1 MEMEMAQR
9 LTDADEGIAYGRA
22 ALLFFISLA
31 FFFSFVIYWIR
42 GHCKELLNLSS
53 SWPGSCHVR
62 TSGCSAREWGSF
74 FFLLLLLRSSLMG
87 RIRSSMTCDTNKL
100 L

>member
-1 MEMEMAQR
+1 MAQR

-74 FFLLLLLRSSLMG
+74 CFFSSSPFFSHGSDSVEYDL
-87 RIRSSMTCDTNKL
+87 
-100 L
+100 